1 MNTASNCSTRWN
13 ERCASRNFVGALAA
27 ALLGGVVALPA
38 SASLSQAD
46 IMAPGGFLGAF
57 AGIASGGLG
66 GAGTNVEVHYDPLNL
81 NLDEHTFTS
90 GVATASSSYSGAL
103 GTNSA
108 SGYAT
113 IGALGFA
120 AANSAE
126 NPGFS
131 SGAVNGGWND
141 SMTVTAPGVNGQ
153 SAVWLVDI
161 NVSGTLA
168 ATGFAGLARFA
179 TTAYQNNI
187 QLRKNDAPGFSAGG
201 SSPISTDRQSVLW
214 QLTTAAPGEALTWNV
229 QDVIT
234 YAFPVIIGQP
244 FDFGIYAF
252 AHAGK
257 RSSSAGT
264 NVSTSNVAFTN
275 TLTWGGSTVL
285 LNGQALTDVNLS
297 SASGVNYAL
306 PINAIP
312 LPPAMLLLIAPLGVL
327 AARAPLSVIRPLANR
342 DPG

>member
-1 MNTASNCSTRWN
+1 MRRITPVPK
-13 ERCASRNFVGALAA
+13 SRREQRPGRRYDLARVLVA
-27 ALLGGVVALPA
+27 ALLGGLVPLPA
-38 SASLSQAD
+38 IASLSQAD
-46 IMAPGGFLGAF
+46 IVAPGGFIGAF
-57 AGIASGGLG
+57 AGIAGGGLG

-81 NLDEHTFTS
+81 NLDEHTFTT
-90 GVATASSSYSGAL
+90 GVATASSSYSGPL
-103 GTNSA
+103 GTNSS

-113 IGALGFA
+113 LGALGFS
-120 AANSAE
+120 AANSAP

-141 SMTVTAPGVNGQ
+141 SMTVTAPGVTGQ
-153 SAVWLVDI
+153 AAVWLVDI

-179 TTAYQNNI
+179 TTAYKNNV
-187 QLRKNDAPGFSAGG
+187 QLRKSDAPGFVPGS

-214 QLTTAAPGEALTWNV
+214 QLATDAPGESLTWNV

-264 NVSTSNVAFTN
+264 SVSTSNVAFSN
-275 TLTWGGSTVL
+275 TLTWGGSSVVL
-285 LNGQALTDVNLS
+285 DGQALDDFDLV
-297 SASGVNYAL
+297 SASGVNYTL
-306 PINAIP
+306 PVNAVP
-312 LPPAMLLLIAPLGVL
+312 LPPALFLLLGPLGVTAL
-327 AARAPLSVIRPLANR
+327 RKRR
-342 DPG
+342 HR